1 MKKYIV
7 VDTWNGDGYSY
18 ENGVDTKQFQYKKSA
33 FKYAYKRVLSNA
45 GDDPDDVCR
54 YSDEKPTEY
63 WTPIKRDA
71 DGDGFYF
78 DTYDDNSGSYQVW
91 ETKDAYA
98 IMIQC
103 NVNDVT
109 MLTKEEYE
117 EQIKELDAMYGSD
130 LEEYCETDDNGDKFY
145 CSLVDDYDYQFR
157 LIKNLK

>member
-18 ENGVDTKQFQYKKSA
+18 ENGVDTKQFQYKKAA
-33 FKYAYKRVLSNA
+33 FKYAYQRVLSNA
-45 GDDPDDVCR
+45 GDVSDDVCR
-54 YSDEKPTEY
+54 YSDEKPTEH
-63 WTPIKRDA
+63 WKPVKRGT

-78 DTYDDNSGSYQVW
+78 ETYDDNCGSYQVW

-109 MLTKEEYE
+109 MLTKEEYKE
-117 EQIKELDAMYGSD
+117 HIEELDAMYGSD

-157 LIKNLK
+157 LIKNL

>member
-18 ENGVDTKQFQYKKSA
+18 MNGIDTKQFEYKKAA
-33 FKYAYKRVLSNA
+33 FKYAYQRALSNA
-45 GDDPDDVCR
+45 GDEKDDVHQ
-54 YSDEKPTEY
+54 YSDEKYFKEKAY
-63 WTPIKRDA
+63 SN
-71 DGDGFYF
+71 GDGYYF
-78 DTYDDNSGSYQVW
+78 EAYDDNCGSYQVW

-117 EQIKELDAMYGSD
+117 AQIEQLEWEI
-130 LEEYCETDDNGDKFY
+130 EEYLKKHKDNPYAANDIE
-145 CSLVDDYDYQFR
+145 D
-157 LIKNLK
+157 LKGTGS